1 MQIEALCLLW
11 GPFAEYHSSV
21 LCPKSPLFP
30 REIWALYPHWAICN
44 SLRLLHCYSNC
55 FSVPPPSC
63 WLAMH
68 RLWYS

>member
-30 REIWALYPHWAICN
+30 TKFPEMLLQDIALVITLINELPVWIN
-44 SLRLLHCYSNC
+44 N
-55 FSVPPPSC
+55 
-63 WLAMH
+63 
-68 RLWYS
+68 